1 MKDRWWQPALAAV
14 TMCAIVVAPVTAK
27 ADNGGVGFWLP
38 GTMGSLSAVP
48 GQPGMSYTFQYIHL
62 DAVAGGGKA
71 IQNNA
76 NIVAG
81 LHAKADVGVFLP
93 TYTFATPVL
102 GDRCG
107 DRARQCR
114 RRYCCDADRAAGQRD
129 FRLGLRQQ
137 SHLGRRV
144 LHRRA

>member
-1 MKDRWWQPALAAV
+1 MRHRRSKKELATAV
-14 TMCAIVVAPVTAK
+14 TLIAMAMAPVAAK

-62 DAVAGGGKA
+62 DSVAGGGKA
-71 IQNNA
+71 FQNNA
-76 NIVAG
+76 SIVAG

-102 GDRCG
+102 GG
-107 DRARQCR
+107 QLTIG
-114 RRYCCDADRAAGQRD
+114 AATVPGNAAVGINATLTGPRGNTISGAASD
-129 FRLGLRQQ
+129 E
-137 SHLGRRV
+137 RV
-144 LHRRA
+144 TW